1 MLKSPL
7 VASFVLAVASP
18 LAMAG
23 DKPMADK
30 VATAATA
37 ATAAQAATTATAAT
51 AAAAGKSMATG
62 TTSTANQG
70 ARTVPAVRDWSAID
84 TQRDNLITP
93 EEMEKFLQQTWAANK
108 KSG

>member
-1 MLKSPL
+1 MLKSSL

-18 LAMAG
+18 LAVAG

-30 VATAATA
+30 VATAATTTTTAQA
-37 ATAAQAATTATAAT
+37 AMAAPAAATGKSMVAGTSSTAAQ
-51 AAAAGKSMATG
+51 
-62 TTSTANQG
+62 G
-70 ARTVPAVRDWSAID
+70 ARAAPAVRDWSAID

-93 EEMEKFLQQTWAANK
+93 EEMEKFLQETWAANK